1 MVAPSLRWRSRHT
14 AGYSLV
20 ELLLVVGL
28 IAVIAG
34 MTVFS
39 VQAALPGMIGN
50 AALDTVVGALRLGRN
65 SAIAQR
71 RPIEVRVTPPN
82 RIDLVRIDTGGET
95 TITTAFLEGA
105 PSFVLTPGLPD
116 TPDAFG
122 NATAVDFGGAAVV
135 RFRADGTLTD
145 GAGLPVNGS
154 IFIGVPGTPLA
165 ARAATLV
172 GATGRAMPYRWNGA
186 VWDRR

>member
-1 MVAPSLRWRSRHT
+1 MVAPSLRSRSRHT

-28 IAVIAG
+28 IAVVAG

-50 AALDTVVGALRLGRN
+50 AALDTVVGALRLGRD
-65 SAIAQR
+65 SA
-71 RPIEVRVTPPN
+71 
-82 RIDLVRIDTGGET
+82 IDTGGET

-116 TPDAFG
+116 TPDAFA